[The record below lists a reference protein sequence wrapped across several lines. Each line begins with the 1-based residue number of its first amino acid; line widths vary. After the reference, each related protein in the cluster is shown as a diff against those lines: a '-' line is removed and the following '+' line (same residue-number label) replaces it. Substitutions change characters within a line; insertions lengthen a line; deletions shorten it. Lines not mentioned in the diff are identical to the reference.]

1 MVGCGLQSAGS
12 RSRYYFN
19 AELGDETGT
28 KVHTWHLTLERWQRE
43 EIARRIPTEEEQ
55 GVRYFVLP
63 WRRSALGEPL
73 GEEFPSFSW
82 RELSTRPS
90 AELKALR

>member
-28 KVHTWHLTLERWQRE
+28 KVHTPDLTLERGFARTLRGE
-43 EIARRIPTEEEQ
+43 LPLDRRIP
-55 GVRYFVLP
+55 GFHK
-63 WRRSALGEPL
+63 RSLQ
-73 GEEFPSFSW
+73 
-82 RELSTRPS
+82 
-90 AELKALR
+90 

>member
-28 KVHTWHLTLERWQRE
+28 KVHTWDLTLERGSVRILRREFRTSSRLQCGSATSDLAHKCLVFEQFQIDLDVGKCAGQR
-43 EIARRIPTEEEQ
+43 
-55 GVRYFVLP
+55 
-63 WRRSALGEPL
+63 
-73 GEEFPSFSW
+73 SFRQCDS
-82 RELSTRPS
+82 RG
-90 AELKALR
+90 